1 MWQTNREDLL
11 LSSCFIDEEELH
23 PVLDCGA
30 VTARVVRGQDALQ
43 PRRGRAPVSDKCF
56 LGSLHKYF
64 LGSLHR
70 ETPVQFFRVNS
81 KQQCDGSPVFE
92 VITLSSY
99 IPEMSVLLQITFFRP
114 GLARLTLARF
124 GDNCLVC
131 QRNISLIII
140 IIIVIVFII
149 ILNNW
154 WCLSFSD
161 SMLLFMFSFPAWHH
175 IQSIFQCFMNRLRFF
190 LMGEL
195 GEVFQNFTVSTG
207 VQVKII
213 IACSSR
219 TRIS

>member
-11 LSSCFIDEEELH
+11 LPSCFIDEEELH
-23 PVLDCGA
+23 PVLDCGP
-30 VTARVVRGQDALQ
+30 VTAGVVRGQDALQ
-43 PRRGRAPVSDKCF
+43 PRRGRAPVS
-56 LGSLHKYF
+56 SKYF
-64 LGSLHR
+64 SINKLH
-70 ETPVQFFRVNS
+70 TTNS
-81 KQQCDGSPVFE
+81 NAIQWSPVFE

-131 QRNISLIII
+131 QRNISLIVIIIVVIVII
-140 IIIVIVFII
+140 IILI
-149 ILNNW
+149 

-161 SMLLFMFSFPAWHH
+161 SMLLFMFSFLAWHH
-175 IQSIFQCFMNRLRFF
+175 IQSIFQCFMYGLRFF
-190 LMGEL
+190 LMCEL
-195 GEVFQNFTVSTG
+195 GEVFQNFTVTTG
-207 VQVKII
+207 VQVKVI